1 MFAFTDNNE
10 CELRYHK
17 YQNVSHWTVY
27 LDLFS
32 LFLFSTWSGKLEEIK
47 FLTCCEAT
55 AAN

>member
-10 CELRYHK
+10 SELRYHK

-32 LFLFSTWSGKLEEIK
+32 LFYFPLGSGELEEIK
-47 FLTCCEAT
+47 HLTCCEAT